1 MYNYKVLLKLIVTI
15 IIVHGT
21 QYENKANLAEKFFF
35 LVCFLQFLA
44 F

>member
-21 QYENKANLAEKFFF
+21 QYENMANLAENFFF
-35 LVCFLQFLA
+35 WCVFCNF
-44 F
+44 